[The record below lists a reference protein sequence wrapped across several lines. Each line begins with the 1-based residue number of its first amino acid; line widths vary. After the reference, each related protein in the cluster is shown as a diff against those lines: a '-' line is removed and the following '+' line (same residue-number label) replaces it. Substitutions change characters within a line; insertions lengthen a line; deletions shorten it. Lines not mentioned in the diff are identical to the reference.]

1 MINLMLEI
9 KFWLNLFRL
18 VNRMGPEERA
28 NLLRFEPNDVF

>member
-1 MINLMLEI
+1 MINFISEV

-18 VNRMGPEERA
+18 VNRMAPEERA